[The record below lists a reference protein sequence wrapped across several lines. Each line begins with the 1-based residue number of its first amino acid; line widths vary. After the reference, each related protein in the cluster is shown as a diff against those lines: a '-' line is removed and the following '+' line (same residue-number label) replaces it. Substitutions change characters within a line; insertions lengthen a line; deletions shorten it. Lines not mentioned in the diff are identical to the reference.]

1 MNSEKE
7 ARGRAW
13 GGENIKREEKGKK
26 RNKGRFVMFAI
37 ANGVSNATVDALKV
51 PNATE

>member
-13 GGENIKREEKGKK
+13 GGENIKREEKGKEEK
-26 RNKGRFVMFAI
+26 QRQICDVCHCQWC
-37 ANGVSNATVDALKV
+37 
-51 PNATE
+51 E